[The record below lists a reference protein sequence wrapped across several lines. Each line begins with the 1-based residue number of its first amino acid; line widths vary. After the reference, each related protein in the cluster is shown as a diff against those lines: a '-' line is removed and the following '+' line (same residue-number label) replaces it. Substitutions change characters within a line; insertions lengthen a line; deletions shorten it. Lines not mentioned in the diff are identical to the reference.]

1 MVSRSTL
8 RALEANQVSSL
19 TFRSVSTLSMKM
31 LMNSP
36 ILVMFFS
43 WSTSLAMAL
52 RKSRWVF
59 MRPVSLYPAL

>member
-1 MVSRSTL
+1 MLSTL
-8 RALEANQVSSL
+8 APMALEANHIISV
-19 TFRSVSTLSMKM
+19 RVMSVSTLSMKM